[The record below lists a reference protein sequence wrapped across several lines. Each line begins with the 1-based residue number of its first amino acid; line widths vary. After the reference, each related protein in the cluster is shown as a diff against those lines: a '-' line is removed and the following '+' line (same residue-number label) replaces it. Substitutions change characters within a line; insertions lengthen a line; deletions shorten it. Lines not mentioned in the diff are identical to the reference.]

1 MLNKMGKKSKKKK
14 HPSRLSC
21 LPTFATFPRDSRNL
35 GVGDRIHGSRT
46 VVSFRER
53 SFRYTRERE
62 RMSE

>member
-21 LPTFATFPRDSRNL
+21 LSFPRDSRNL

-53 SFRYTRERE
+53 SFRYTRESE
-62 RMSE
+62 RKSE

>member
-1 MLNKMGKKSKKKK
+1 MLNKMDEKNLKKRST
-14 HPSRLSC
+14 PRDFRAS
-21 LPTFATFPRDSRNL
+21 FPRDSRNL